1 MRQREIR
8 TMPPPPP
15 PGPPAP
21 PPPASLPS
29 RPVKTAAPAGGG
41 GGDRSA
47 LLKSIQKGTQLKKT
61 VTNDRSAPITGTVKN
76 SNNAAASAGSS
87 QSSGGSGSG
96 GFSGPLPGIGG
107 LFAGGMPTL
116 KKTSGGI
123 NTGRAPGI
131 FIEIFF

>member
-47 LLKSIQKGTQLKKT
+47 LLKSIQKGAQLKKT